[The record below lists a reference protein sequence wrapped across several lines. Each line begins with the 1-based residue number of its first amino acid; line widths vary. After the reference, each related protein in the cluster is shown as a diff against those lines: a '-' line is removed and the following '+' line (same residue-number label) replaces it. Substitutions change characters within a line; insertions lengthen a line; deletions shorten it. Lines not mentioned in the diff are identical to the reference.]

1 LTVTTTTSARAAEVI
16 AVRPGPPLAGT
27 VTVDGSKNAALP
39 ILGAAAALGRPVRL
53 GNIPA
58 STDVHIMLALLQQ
71 AGWHV
76 AQPVGEQSTA
86 VILPTENRPSHP
98 ELAQAAQSSGA
109 AEPPHGAEA
118 YRRMPP
124 GGAKPSVCG

>member
-1 LTVTTTTSARAAEVI
+1 MTTTTSARAAEVI

-98 ELAQAAQSSGA
+98 DLAQAAQSRGA

-124 GGAKPSVCG
+124 GGAKSSVCG